1 MFKLLTVNN
10 HYKEVTNKLKV
21 LEQNYKYYKEYKIN
35 LTNVQLIYNN
45 VNNKYQY

>member
-1 MFKLLTVNN
+1 MFKLITVNN
-10 HYKEVTNKLKV
+10 NYKEVINKLKV